1 MAYKIYNMY
10 DDIKDS
16 YKDVHEDDEINASC
30 ELPRVNNAFFSDNY
44 DSSMNERKQSLIQLR
59 SPINQKLLEEQSYY
73 DRLERKNS
81 MYVKRNVSEQKVR
94 NASLEN
100 PSLESKPLRIWF
112 TSDQSRRHP
121 KINLP
126 QKKNAKINAFR
137 IN

>member
-59 SPINQKLLEEQSYY
+59 SPINQKLLEEQSRPARQA
-73 DRLERKNS
+73 RLHLLTLSVET
-81 MYVKRNVSEQKVR
+81 
-94 NASLEN
+94 
-100 PSLESKPLRIWF
+100 PSTALLLVPVWIHLRFLILAIQHS
-112 TSDQSRRHP
+112 TSTG
-121 KINLP
+121 
-126 QKKNAKINAFR
+126 
-137 IN
+137 